1 MSKISQNSRKL
12 GFSWK
17 KNRWVF
23 GKENVFFYKKTAETS
38 KFALKCDWNIPISQ
52 SFQNL
57 FF

>member
-1 MSKISQNSRKL
+1 MSKISQKFRKL

-17 KNRWVF
+17 KTGRF
-23 GKENVFFYKKTAETS
+23 LEKKMFFFKKTAETS
-38 KFALKCDWNIPISQ
+38 KFALKCDWNNPISQ

>member
-17 KNRWVF
+17 KTGGF
-23 GKENVFFYKKTAETS
+23 SEKKMFFFLKKTAETS
-38 KFALKCDWNIPISQ
+38 KFALKCDWNNPISQ